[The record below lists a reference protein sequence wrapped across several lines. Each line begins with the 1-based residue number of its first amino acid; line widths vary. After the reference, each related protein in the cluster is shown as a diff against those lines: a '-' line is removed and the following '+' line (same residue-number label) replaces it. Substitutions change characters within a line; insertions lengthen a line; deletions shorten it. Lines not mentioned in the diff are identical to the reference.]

1 MSNKPVLKRPN
12 MDMDAASPSPVS
24 DITSLRSLFH
34 ENLAP
39 INDRLASI
47 EKSVLESKND
57 MLQIKAEIQKIS
69 SLEAASIK
77 HTEVIGSIQ
86 QENAH
91 YKAELSNLKKENSQ
105 LKNQLLNMESQSRR
119 ANLQFHGIV
128 EDKWENCE
136 RTVLKIVNKV
146 GLDISAQQIERCHR
160 LGHYNS
166 DRVRPV
172 IVRFLSYKDRQS
184 IFEARKRIK
193 DSCDVRVSEDF
204 PPEIAARRKK
214 LYPILDAAYR
224 YRSPDNPDGES
235 PYKARIIVDKLM
247 LNGKTYSVSDL
258 DSLPEPLKPANVA
271 TPSKGNLV
279 AFFTAASPLSNH
291 HPSPF
296 TVNTAKYSSM
306 EQYIMNQKCLQF
318 GDTDNGVKIMQT
330 DDPVKQKAIG
340 KKVANF
346 DQMQWENALPQI
358 VLLGLRSKFAQNPEC
373 ARFLKATGDKV
384 IGEACDDRFWGIG
397 MGLRHEKLWDE
408 RLWAGNLMGKSLM
421 EIRGEL

>member
-1 MSNKPVLKRPN
+1 MPKRPN
-12 MDMDAASPSPVS
+12 TDMDPASPSPVS
-24 DITSLRSLFH
+24 DLTSLRSLFN

-47 EKSVLESKND
+47 EKSVQESMKD
-57 MLQIKAEIQKIS
+57 MQQIKAEIQKIA
-69 SLEAASIK
+69 SLEAASTK
-77 HTEVIGSIQ
+77 QAEVIGSIQ
-86 QENAH
+86 RENNH
-91 YKAELSNLKKENSQ
+91 YKAELCNLKKENSQ
-105 LKNQLLNMESQSRR
+105 LKEQLLNMESQSRR
-119 ANLQFHGIV
+119 VNLQFHSIA
-128 EDKWENCE
+128 EDKKENCE
-136 RTVLKIVNKV
+136 RIILNILNKV

-160 LGHYNS
+160 LGPYRSNRS
-166 DRVRPV
+166 RPV

-184 IFEARKRIK
+184 VFEVRKTIK

-224 YRSPDNPDGES
+224 YRSPENPDGES

-247 LNGKTYSVSDL
+247 LNGKLYSVNEL
-258 DSLPEPLKPANVA
+258 DTLPDPLKPANVA
-271 TPSKGNLV
+271 TPSKGNLL

-306 EQYIMNQKCLQF
+306 EQYIMYQKCLLF
-318 GDTDNGVKIMQT
+318 GDTDNGVKVMQT

-346 DQMQWENALPQI
+346 DKNQWENAVPQI
-358 VLLGLRSKFAQNPEC
+358 ILLGLRSKFAQNPRC
-373 ARFLKATGDKV
+373 AKFLKDTGDKV
-384 IGEACDDRFWGIG
+384 IGEACESKFWGIG
-397 MGLRHEKLWDE
+397 MGLRHENLWDQ
-408 RLWAGNLMGKSLM
+408 RRWADNLMGKSLM
-421 EIRGEL
+421 EIRGDL